1 MSVIHLHHDG
11 KDFGSVVLRA
21 FGWLG
26 AAVKTT
32 HQAIVAAKLERIENE
47 LVLRRGYSDDET
59 WQHEAV
65 RYPQRP
71 LVLSDKWDF

>member
-1 MSVIHLHHDG
+1 MSVIHLQHEG
-11 KDFGSVVLRA
+11 KHPGSVVLRA

-26 AAVKTT
+26 AAVKMT

-47 LVLRRGYSDDET
+47 LVLRRGYSGDEA
-59 WQHEAV
+59 WQHQAM

-71 LVLSDKWDF
+71 LILSDKWDF